1 MCTSA
6 LTGSTSMKINP
17 YLIFNGDC
25 KAAFTFYAESLP
37 GQLEAMLTFGETLP
51 REHVPKDLHNLIIHT
66 RLAVGDQA
74 IMGSDT
80 TPDRPTDEMSGCSIS
95 LNVDS
100 IQEAEQV
107 FSALS
112 EGGRVQMPLEDLLG
126 SAFWHVGRSL
136 WRVVDGQLRKGPVT
150 IVHAALF
157 QVMQKAPACNRLGTL
172 ATPGPSATVN
182 RLPV

>member
-1 MCTSA
+1 
-6 LTGSTSMKINP
+6 MKINP

-25 KAAFTFYAESLP
+25 KAAFTFYAESLN
-37 GQLEAMLTFGETLP
+37 GNIEAMLTFGETP
-51 REHVPKDLHNLIIHT
+51 AGDHVPKDLHNLIIHT

-100 IQEAEQV
+100 IAEAERV

-112 EGGRVQMPLEDLLG
+112 EDGTAQMPLEQT
-126 SAFWHVGRSL
+126 FWAARFGML
-136 WRVVDGQLRKGPVT
+136 VDRFGVSWMINCEKDQ
-150 IVHAALF
+150 
-157 QVMQKAPACNRLGTL
+157 
-172 ATPGPSATVN
+172 
-182 RLPV
+182 